1 MAYLS
6 LGGETLVGQAAMEQ
20 SKADRL
26 KVQQGRTFTQ
36 QRERIRAAC
45 LAAEATA
52 AATAAAAAAAIAA
65 GGATPPGGGGGGED
79 AKRRLLSYPGWGLPE
94 EVVRTYEA
102 ELGVKQLFPWQV
114 ECLEAGGGAVLRDGA
129 NLVYSAPT
137 SGGKTMVA
145 ELLMLRALTH
155 SVEAGTALLVVPF
168 IALAEEKAR
177 YLRRAWAALDLGVKC
192 FHSDALDAS
201 LSESVHVAVCTI
213 ERANAIV
220 NRLLERGEL
229 GRLRAVVVDEL
240 HLIADEHRGFMIE
253 VMGKP
258 ADRAFSFLFAFLSC
272 NSLRPQKQTTTHTQ
286 QHSR

>member
-6 LGGETLVGQAAMEQ
+6 LNGETFVGADAMAR
-20 SKADRL
+20 SKADRAL
-26 KVQQGRTFTQ
+26 VQQGKTFTQ

-45 LAAEATA
+45 LAAEAR
-52 AATAAAAAAAIAA
+52 AAAAAAATAEGGV
-65 GGATPPGGGGGGED
+65 GGAALGEVE
-79 AKRRLLSYPGWGLPE
+79 AEKRRLGYPGWGLPE
-94 EVVRTYEA
+94 EVVRTYEE
-102 ELGVKQLFPWQV
+102 ELGVRQLFPWQV
-114 ECLEAGGGAVLRDGA
+114 ECLEAGDGAVLRERA

-177 YLRRAWAALDLGVKC
+177 YLRRAWAALELGVKC
-192 FHSDALDAS
+192 FHSDALDSS

-213 ERANAIV
+213 ERANALV

-229 GRLRAVVVDEL
+229 GRLRAVVVDEM

-253 VMGKP
+253 VH
-258 ADRAFSFLFAFLSC
+258 DRGSC
-272 NSLRPQKQTTTHTQ
+272 VID
-286 QHSR
+286 SRGTMRRINHLNAHNHLHHR

>member
-6 LGGETLVGQAAMEQ
+6 LNGQTYVGADAHAR
-20 SKADRL
+20 SKADRAL
-26 KVQQGRTFTQ
+26 VQQGKTFTQ

-45 LAAEATA
+45 LAAEAR
-52 AATAAAAAAAIAA
+52 AAAAAAAVAEGVGGMA
-65 GGATPPGGGGGGED
+65 GGEGED
-79 AKRRLLSYPGWGLPE
+79 AKRRLGYPGWGLPE
-94 EVVRTYEA
+94 EVVRTYEE
-102 ELGVKQLFPWQV
+102 ELGVRQLFPWQV
-114 ECLEAGGGAVLRDGA
+114 ECLEAGGGAVLRERA

-177 YLRRAWAALDLGVKC
+177 YLRRAWAALELGVKC

-213 ERANAIV
+213 ERANALV

-229 GRLRAVVVDEL
+229 GRLRAVVVDEM

-253 VMGKP
+253 VGEGGSR
-258 ADRAFSFLFAFLSC
+258 RAGGTRSGQWDTGREVTVTLTITP
-272 NSLRPQKQTTTHTQ
+272 RQP
-286 QHSR
+286 RR